1 MKLLKSNIFAL
12 TFMITSILLFASCSN
27 EKDESIT
34 ESQGIT
40 VSVANPSSPK
50 EGSYFS
56 ASGQIEA
63 EHSAQISTRA
73 MGYVTAIHVKVGDR
87 VNKGQALI
95 NVNNSDLEAKKAQA
109 IAATAQAE
117 AGYLTAEKNYKRYTK
132 LYEQNSASQKELDD
146 VTTQYKVAKAQ
157 VDAAKQVQN
166 EMDAMLSYS
175 NIKAPFSGTI
185 TAKMANVGDLT
196 RPGEVLLS
204 LEQKGNFMATAR
216 VSEKHIK
223 YVKKNDSVQVNIKSE
238 NLMIKGIVTEVS
250 SSSQHSGGQYLVKI
264 RLNPGS
270 NPSLYSGMFV
280 STLFSSKPEMA
291 ANILI
296 PESAIITRG
305 GLQGIYTVS
314 NSNTA
319 VLRWLKLGKKI
330 GDQVEVLSGLTS
342 EEQLIISA
350 EGKLYN
356 GAPIQIK

>member
-1 MKLLKSNIFAL
+1 
-12 TFMITSILLFASCSN
+12 
-27 EKDESIT
+27 
-34 ESQGIT
+34 
-40 VSVANPSSPK
+40 
-50 EGSYFS
+50 
-56 ASGQIEA
+56 
-63 EHSAQISTRA
+63 
-73 MGYVTAIHVKVGDR
+73 
-87 VNKGQALI
+87 
-95 NVNNSDLEAKKAQA
+95 
-109 IAATAQAE
+109 
-117 AGYLTAEKNYKRYTK
+117 
-132 LYEQNSASQKELDD
+132 
-146 VTTQYKVAKAQ
+146 
-157 VDAAKQVQN
+157 
-166 EMDAMLSYS
+166 
-175 NIKAPFSGTI
+175 
-185 TAKMANVGDLT
+185 MANVGDLT